1 MLMKS
6 FLFAIAF
13 SCAPVFAASPA
24 AAAAEDVRELAP
36 GVWRIAGEN
45 AASSPANRGVIVT
58 TLRMPTVN
66 AKTR

>member
-13 SCAPVFAASPA
+13 SCAPVFAASP
-24 AAAAEDVRELAP
+24 AAAEDVRELAP

-45 AASSPANRGVIVT
+45 AASSPANGGVIVT